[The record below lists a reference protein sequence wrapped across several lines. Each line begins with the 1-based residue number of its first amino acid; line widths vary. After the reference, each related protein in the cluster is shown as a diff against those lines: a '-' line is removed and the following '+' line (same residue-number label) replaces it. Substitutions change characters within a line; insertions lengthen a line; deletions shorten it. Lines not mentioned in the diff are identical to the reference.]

1 MPVFALPLVW
11 GWPIIHYTVG
21 IKTKSV
27 YDKETKEEGVRLL
40 IMRRWPRGVK
50 KTRVDEWDKDLSPSP
65 ELLDD
70 WNKEIIPFR
79 EFRKRY
85 ISEMKAPLRKSRIAE
100 LARRAKRQ
108 KITLL
113 CHEEEDTRCHRK
125 MLEELIN
132 KFR

>member
-1 MPVFALPLVW
+1 M
-11 GWPIIHYTVG
+11 G

-27 YDKETKEEGVRLL
+27 YDKETKDEGVRLL

-50 KTRVDEWDKDLSPSP
+50 KTRVDEWDKDFAPSP

-70 WNKEIIPFR
+70 WNKEKIPFK

-85 ISEMKAPLRKSRIAE
+85 ISEMRAPLQKSKIAE
-100 LARRAKRQ
+100 LARRAKRRG
-108 KITLL
+108 ITLF